1 MYEID
6 SNKYHVSCLQY
17 HIAFFTNNYIVL
29 EKEEIDFIKSYFR
42 NASTRHEFKIV
53 GMEIHGYS
61 VRLVIN
67 CKTTHYIPNLM
78 KALKGGTARFLY
90 KEFPETKIK
99 KGGSLWDQR
108 YFISTDNRLL
118 DNLVQDYKD
127 EKSLS

>member
-17 HIAFFTNNYIVL
+17 HITFFTNNYIVL

-42 NASTRHEFKIV
+42 NVSTRHEFKIV

-108 YFISTDNRLL
+108 YFIATDNRLL

-127 EKSLS
+127 VKSLS

>member
-1 MYEID
+1 
-6 SNKYHVSCLQY
+6 
-17 HIAFFTNNYIVL
+17 
-29 EKEEIDFIKSYFR
+29 
-42 NASTRHEFKIV
+42 
-53 GMEIHGYS
+53 
-61 VRLVIN
+61 
-67 CKTTHYIPNLM
+67 M